1 VIHREDHDGVAVLRL
16 EHGKAN
22 AIDPELFAE
31 LDARLDEVEV
41 SPAVRAL
48 VLTGSGGIFS
58 AGVNLFKVRDGGAD
72 YVATFLPRL
81 TGSLLRLFTLPLPV
95 VAAVNGHAIA
105 GGLVLALACDH
116 RVMAEGAGKLGLTE
130 LLVGVP
136 FPTAALEIV
145 RFQAPGRTV
154 QDLILSGRTVT
165 GREALAMRLVDE
177 VAPPGELLSR
187 SLAAAAHYGRIPRP
201 AYALS
206 KRQLRAPAVALIERY
221 RAAHD
226 AEVVAAWS
234 AAEAREAIARYLEQ
248 TVGKK

>member
-1 VIHREDHDGVAVLRL
+1 MIHREDHGGVAVLRL

-22 AIDPELFAE
+22 AIDAELFVE
-31 LDARLDEVEV
+31 LEARLDEVEGAD
-41 SPAVRAL
+41 AVRAL
-48 VLTGSGGIFS
+48 VLTGTGGIFS
-58 AGVNLFKVRDGGAD
+58 AGVNLFKVRDSGAD
-72 YVATFLPRL
+72 YVATFLPKL
-81 TGSLLRLFTLPLPV
+81 TGTLLRLFTLPLPV

-105 GGLVLALACDH
+105 GGLILALACDR
-116 RVMAEGAGKLGLTE
+116 RVMAEGGGKLGLTE

-145 RFQAPGRTV
+145 RFQAPGRTG
-154 QDLILSGRTVT
+154 QDLILSGRTMS
-165 GREALAMRLVDE
+165 GREALALRLVDD
-177 VAPPGELLSR
+177 VVPADELLAR
-187 SLAAAAHYGRIPRP
+187 ALEAAAGYGRIARP

-206 KRQLRAPAVALIERY
+206 KRQLRAPAVALVERY

-234 AAEAREAIARYLEQ
+234 SPETRAAIAHYLEQ